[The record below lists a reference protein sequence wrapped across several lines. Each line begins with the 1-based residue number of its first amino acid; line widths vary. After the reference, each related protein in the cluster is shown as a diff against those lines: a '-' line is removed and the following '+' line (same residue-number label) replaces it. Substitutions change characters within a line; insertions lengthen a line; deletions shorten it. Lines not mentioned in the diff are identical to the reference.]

1 MPPEQQRPY
10 IHHAQFRPK
19 AQFVIQFYALLQA
32 RPQFVPEFG
41 NIMKPK

>member
-1 MPPEQQRPY
+1 MPPEQQSPY
-10 IHHAQFRPK
+10 IHHARFHPK

-32 RPQFVPEFG
+32 QLQFVPEFG